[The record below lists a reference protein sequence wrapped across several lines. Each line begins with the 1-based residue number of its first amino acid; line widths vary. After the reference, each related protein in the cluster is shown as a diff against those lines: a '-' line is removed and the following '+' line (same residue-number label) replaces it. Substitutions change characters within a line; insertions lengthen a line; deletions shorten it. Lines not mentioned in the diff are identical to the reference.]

1 MWRNLL
7 KVNVAYA
14 VGTAANSLAL
24 FLLIPYLV
32 NALTP
37 AEYGAWTL
45 FEVVILLLNITMLA
59 GLDVGMM
66 RYYAS
71 SDAAEQARLVGSAIL
86 GVAVVGAGFVGLG
99 VVALGVGLRPGVP
112 DPNQASLLV
121 LAIAWAESMFAML
134 LNVFRI
140 REQAI
145 TYVAVSIGR
154 VVLFMGGSIAL
165 VHGGHGL
172 TGALAGR
179 LIATVVGIVVAAVL
193 ARRAISLRVSWSSL
207 RLSARYGL
215 PLLPAGL
222 ASYILFAADRYL
234 LGYYTTLDT
243 VAVYSFAYKIAAI
256 LDILVTRPF
265 ATDWVP
271 RRFKIAERADA
282 PRQYAQM
289 LTLYLVAALGFTL
302 LVAAAAPVVY
312 ALVAP
317 PLYRSGASLVPV
329 LLLAYLIYG
338 LSNPLNVGI
347 MLENRTGYMPIIG
360 WLAAGAY
367 AGLLVLW
374 IPRYGMMGAAWAT
387 VVAYAIW
394 TGGITWASLRL
405 YAVPYSISQI
415 AWALGLGAIGYAGL
429 WWLDTTID
437 AHLVAEFAVK
447 LAWLALV
454 ALVGFYRFWWR
465 SRVSRRV
472 DDAVAT

>member
-1 MWRNLL
+1 MLRNVL

-14 VGTAANSLAL
+14 VGTAANSVAL

-37 AEYGAWTL
+37 ADYGAWTL
-45 FEVVILLLNITMLA
+45 FEVVILLLNMSMLA

-71 SDAAEQARLVGSAIL
+71 ADVVGQARLVGSALL
-86 GVAVVGAGFVGLG
+86 GVVVVGAAFVGLG
-99 VVALGVGLRPGVP
+99 MVALGLGLRPGLP
-112 DPNQASLLV
+112 DPMQASLLV
-121 LAIAWAESMFAML
+121 LCIAWAESVFAML

-165 VHGGHGL
+165 VHVGHGL
-172 TGALAGR
+172 TGALMGR
-179 LIATVVGIVVAAVL
+179 LVGTIVGILAAALL
-193 ARRAISLRVSWSSL
+193 ARRAISLRVSWPALRSSL
-207 RLSARYGL
+207 RYGM

-222 ASYILFAADRYL
+222 ASYVLFAADRYL

-282 PRQYAQM
+282 PRQYAQV
-289 LTLYLVAALGFTL
+289 LTLYLVVALGFTL
-302 LVAAAAPVVY
+302 LVAAMAPAVY

-317 PLYRSGASLVPV
+317 PLYRSGAGLVPV
-329 LLLAYLIYG
+329 LLLAYLLYG

-347 MLENRTGYMPIIG
+347 IVENRTGYMPVIG

-387 VVAYAIW
+387 VSAYAIW
-394 TGGITWASLRL
+394 TGGIAWASLRL
-405 YAVPYSISQI
+405 YAVPYSITQI
-415 AWALGLGAIGYAGL
+415 AWALALGAVGYLGL
-429 WWLDTTID
+429 WWADITVGS
-437 AHLVAEFAVK
+437 HLFVGLAVK
-447 LAWLALV
+447 LAWLVLV
-454 ALVGFYRFWWR
+454 ALIGCYRFWWR
-465 SRVSRRV
+465 PRLSRRV
-472 DDAVAT
+472 DDAIAT